1 VTDSPLPET
10 KDDRYDH
17 VRIRPRISYHPH
29 ELREPN
35 GEKTLLKWILGIVST
50 LFISAVIGYWSQSMQ
65 SAEMFAEMR
74 ADIRNMKEQMAELK
88 RLVEPRYRGGPPKE

>member
-1 VTDSPLPET
+1 MSDAPLPDT
-10 KDDRYDH
+10 DDGRYDH
-17 VRIRPRISYHPH
+17 VQIRPRIRYHPQ
-29 ELREPN
+29 EPRESN

-88 RLVEPRYRGGPPKE
+88 RLVEPRYRGRPNQE